1 MNAYFLTQSGQLF
14 GLQNGDEFMLQALA
28 IGTSTGSG
36 AAKRRKALQED
47 DDEVVEIVK
56 HMMQFLEP

>member
-1 MNAYFLTQSGQLF
+1 
-14 GLQNGDEFMLQALA
+14 MLQALA